1 MLSRSRESHESCWGN
16 PHYLLINQIVSKRS
30 VFIHCRPAGEQWHGR
45 GFLGARRGRPH
56 GPGHPAGSPRP
67 RPRRRGPHGTSGG
80 SPAARRGRRAP
91 TLQAPPNKDA
101 RPEVGG
107 RDAREH
113 HGAAPRRA
121 YEHVFG
127 GRGPRRRRRAAP
139 GGRKG
144 RPRLLAPRV
153 NLGSVG
159 VRPRCGCGDGTN
171 RTGRDGRQAATRRGA
186 GGGKGGRAAR
196 TRRGSWGNSGVI
208 RRVPCAAPP
217 PAPAGRGSRSSR
229 LIRKSK

>member
-1 MLSRSRESHESCWGN
+1 
-16 PHYLLINQIVSKRS
+16 VSKRS
-30 VFIHCRPAGEQWHGR
+30 VFIHCRPAGSTARCR
-45 GFLGARRGRPH
+45 GFLGARRGRGGRTGAGAPRS
-56 GPGHPAGSPRP
+56 PVPAPPTPSTRSARHVGWV
-67 RPRRRGPHGTSGG
+67 
-80 SPAARRGRRAP
+80 ARRAPRSPSAP
-91 TLQAPPNKDA
+91 TLQAPQKKDA

-229 LIRKSK
+229 LQPPPRFQN